1 MILRHAQKPAQG
13 QCFGIYQTTNPKPS
27 NPENSESESRKHC
40 VYAVLYFLQFLF
52 SCSTTGNS
60 QCCSPGKPRG
70 LCVQLDGVI
79 HQIITRASL
88 CRLFQ
93 LVAIATVGF
102 LYIADWMNYP
112 VRVKAK
118 GALVPW
124 CTSKMEVKETIGNG
138 LAFQH
143 MDGNVMMSVHFFSG
157 YTTIMAVTDVHQITW
172 FYHCPNKKYHLLGLE
187 TTFRQTQMG

>member
-13 QCFGIYQTTNPKPS
+13 QCFGIYQTPNPKPE

-70 LCVQLDGVI
+70 LCVYLDGVI
-79 HQIITRASL
+79 HQVITRASL

-102 LYIADWMNYP
+102 LHIADWMNYP

-124 CTSKMEVKETIGNG
+124 CTSKMEVKETNGNG
-138 LAFQH
+138 LAF
-143 MDGNVMMSVHFFSG
+143 
-157 YTTIMAVTDVHQITW
+157 
-172 FYHCPNKKYHLLGLE
+172 
-187 TTFRQTQMG
+187 